1 MPCSVRRGASQALTA
16 DGSDAERR
24 RVARARLAARVCHGL
39 VPLLV
44 AAIMA
49 HEAVPMRVGVGVRA
63 GAPESHRRC
72 AAALVAKQ
80 AVAAAALPHLVEVRV
95 RVRVRA
101 GVRVG
106 LGVSVKANVWASTWV
121 RASARVRVSRRAVV
135 PRRGSCRPRRAPRAA
150 RAGAA
155 AAPPPRAGSSRA
167 APRARW
173 RGRTAS
179 RSTCGTRTQTSR

>member
-1 MPCSVRRGASQALTA
+1 MSRRQAVSCCFCCNDWRSVAVPCSVRRGTSQALTA

-49 HEAVPMRVGVGVRA
+49 HEAVPMRVGVGVRV

-80 AVAAAALPHLVEVRV
+80 AVAAAALPHLVEV
-95 RVRVRA
+95 
-101 GVRVG
+101 
-106 LGVSVKANVWASTWV
+106 K
-121 RASARVRVSRRAVV
+121 
-135 PRRGSCRPRRAPRAA
+135 
-150 RAGAA
+150 
-155 AAPPPRAGSSRA
+155 SS
-167 APRARW
+167 
-173 RGRTAS
+173 GQ
-179 RSTCGTRTQTSR
+179 G